1 MQRTPLQP
9 TNPTET
15 PREIVHVNC
24 LKHTYEDR
32 TEVNLCGMDMVV
44 HEGERVAILG
54 ANGSGKT
61 TLLYHLVGLLRPLE
75 GDVRVFGVE
84 PWRHYSKIRERIGVV
99 LQDVD
104 AQIVGPTVYDDIAF
118 SPRSYGIPESEV
130 QRMVGEM
137 LQELR
142 LEQVKDRVP
151 HYLSGGERKKVALAG
166 ALVFYPQLL
175 ILDEPFTGLDPQSRD
190 ELIDYLNH
198 FNREHHVA
206 LVLSTH
212 DVDLVPRV
220 ADRVYVVSPHHGI
233 IAEGPPGEIFVRTEL
248 FDEARIEP
256 PIIAQLLTRLGAGTT
271 DGHSIPLDVESAAL
285 WIERHERAFDKDRPG

>member
-1 MQRTPLQP
+1 MT
-9 TNPTET
+9 PTE
-15 PREIVHVNC
+15 PSREIVHVNC
-24 LKHTYEDR
+24 LKHQYEDR
-32 TEVNLCGMDMVV
+32 TQVNLCGMDMVV

-84 PWRHYSKIRERIGVV
+84 PWRDYGKIRERIGVV

-104 AQIVGPTVYDDIAF
+104 AQIIGPTVYDDIAF
-118 SPRSYGIPESEV
+118 SPRSYGIPESQVE
-130 QRMVGEM
+130 RMVAEM
-137 LQELR
+137 LRELR
-142 LEQVKDRVP
+142 LENIKEKVP

-220 ADRVYVVSPHHGI
+220 ADRVYIISPRHGI
-233 IAEGPPGEIFVRTEL
+233 VAEGPPTEIFARPEL

-256 PIIAQLLTRLGAGTT
+256 PILAQLLTRLGATAT
-271 DGHSIPLDVESAAL
+271 NGHAIPLDIESAAR
-285 WIERHERAFDKDRPG
+285 WIESREQRKEKM

>member
-1 MQRTPLQP
+1 MNSTAILHP
-9 TNPTET
+9 TGAI
-15 PREIVHVNC
+15 PREIVRAHCVKHV
-24 LKHTYEDR
+24 YEDR
-32 TEVNLCGMDMVV
+32 TEVNLCGLDMLV

-84 PWRHYSKIRERIGVV
+84 PWREFAKIRERVGVV
-99 LQDVD
+99 LQDMD

-118 SPRSYGIPESEV
+118 SPRSYGFPETEIA
-130 QRMVGEM
+130 RMVNEM
-137 LQELR
+137 LSELR
-142 LEQVKDRVP
+142 LEALKNRVP

-166 ALVFYPQLL
+166 ALVFYPQAL

-190 ELIDYLNH
+190 ELIEILNH
-198 FNREHHVA
+198 FNKVHHVA

-220 ADRVYVVSPHHGI
+220 ADRVYVVSRHGI
-233 IAEGPPGEIFVRTEL
+233 IAEGAPAEIFARAEL

-256 PIIAQLLTRLGAGTT
+256 PILAQLLMRLGAG
-271 DGHSIPLDVESAAL
+271 GEMPLDVESAAR
-285 WIERHERAFDKDRPG
+285 WILGR

>member
-1 MQRTPLQP
+1 M
-9 TNPTET
+9 TEIEL
-15 PREIVHVNC
+15 PGEPAREIVRVHC
-24 LKHTYEDR
+24 LRHQYEDR
-32 TEVNLCGMDMVV
+32 TQVNLCGMDMVV

-61 TLLYHLVGLLRPLE
+61 TLLYHLVGLLKPLE
-75 GDVRVFGVE
+75 GEVRVFGVDPSRE
-84 PWRHYSKIRERIGVV
+84 YGKIRERVGVV

-118 SPRSYGIPESEV
+118 SPRSYGFPEPEV
-130 QRMVGEM
+130 ERMVQEM
-137 LQELR
+137 LKEFGLSD
-142 LEQVKDRVP
+142 LKNKVP

-175 ILDEPFTGLDPQSRD
+175 ILDEPFTGLDPQSRA
-190 ELIDYLNH
+190 EVIEYLNH

-212 DVDLVPRV
+212 DVDLVPRI
-220 ADRVYVVSPHHGI
+220 ADRVYVVSPKHGI
-233 IAEGPPGEIFVRTEL
+233 IAEGAPSEIFARREL

-256 PIIAQLLTRLGAGTT
+256 PILAQLLTRLGAGKT
-271 DGHSIPLDVESAAL
+271 DGREIPLDVDSAAR
-285 WIERHERAFDKDRPG
+285 WIRSHQ

>member
-1 MQRTPLQP
+1 MHPVFEVSKEP
-9 TNPTET
+9 S
-15 PREIVHVNC
+15 REIVRVHC
-24 LKHTYEDR
+24 LRHQYEDR

-61 TLLYHLVGLLRPLE
+61 TLLYHLVGLLKPLE
-75 GDVRVFGVE
+75 GEVRVFGVD
-84 PWRHYSKIRERIGVV
+84 PARGYAKIRERVGVV

-118 SPRSYGIPESEV
+118 SPRSYGFPELEV
-130 QRMVGEM
+130 ERMVKEM
-137 LQELR
+137 LGEFGLDS
-142 LEQVKDRVP
+142 LKDKVP

-175 ILDEPFTGLDPQSRD
+175 ILDEPFTGLDPQSRA
-190 ELIDYLNH
+190 EVIDYLNH

-212 DVDLVPRV
+212 DVDLVPRI
-220 ADRVYVVSPHHGI
+220 ADRVYLVSPKHGI
-233 IAEGPPGEIFVRTEL
+233 IAQGRPEEIFARTDL

-256 PIIAQLLTRLGAGTT
+256 PILAQLLTRLGAVKT
-271 DGHSIPLDVESAAL
+271 DGREIPLDVDSAAR
-285 WIERHERAFDKDRPG
+285 WIKNHS